1 MLFEWVWKNIFVVVT
16 VIVYLLAIYNVVR
29 IVNQDR
35 EPQSALAWIV
45 VNLVI
50 PFIGVPLYFFLGE
63 NRLRGF
69 VKRRQRSQ
77 MELDAFRRY
86 RENMPKYSEVMR
98 IEPQSTLDV
107 FGRLVKNRTDVF
119 QPMPGGIKLL
129 INGEETF
136 RQIFAT
142 IKQARHYIFVQYYII
157 RSDRLGVELR
167 DLLIAKAREGVAVYL
182 LIDDIGSFFLAD
194 SYLRPLRQA
203 GVHVAK
209 FLPFRIPYQ
218 FQVNFRNHR
227 KLVLVDGRE
236 AFTGGLNVGMEYVGK
251 QKIGF
256 WRDTHVHISGPAV
269 QALQHVFLDDWYFAA
284 KRSIKLDPLQIRA
297 PEAHVTGE
305 HLHMCAV
312 QTVPFGPSDPFH
324 VGVMLFMQ
332 IIQMA
337 KKNLWIASPY
347 FVPDSALER
356 LLELAARRG
365 VDVRLLIP
373 EKPDHLFV
381 HAVTMNY
388 AQRLLRQGIR
398 VFMYQKGFM
407 HQKVIQMDGELAVL
421 GTSNFDN
428 RSMYLNFETALL
440 VHDRTMATETM
451 AMLEADFA
459 DSIELQPSHEND
471 SLWHNFP
478 MKLVRLLAPLL

>member
-1 MLFEWVWKNIFVVVT
+1 MLELWTSKNVFLLVT
-16 VIVYLLAIYNVVR
+16 VAMYTLAVYNVAR

-50 PFIGVPLYFFLGE
+50 PYVGVPLYFFLGE
-63 NRLRGF
+63 NRLRNF
-69 VKRRQRSQ
+69 VKKRQRSQ
-77 MELDAFRRY
+77 VELDAFRRY
-86 RENMPKYSEVMR
+86 RENLPKYKEVMR
-98 IEPQSTLDV
+98 MEPQSTLDV
-107 FGRLVKNRTDVF
+107 FAQLVKNAPDIF
-119 QPMPGGIKLL
+119 QPMPGGIELL

-136 RQIFAT
+136 EKIFHS
-142 IKQARHYIFVQYYII
+142 IKNARHYIFVQYYII

-167 DLLIAKAREGVAVYL
+167 DLLIEKAKEGVSVYL

-194 SYLRPLRQA
+194 SYLRPLRHA
-203 GVHVAK
+203 GVQIVK

-251 QKIGF
+251 KKIGF
-256 WRDTHVHISGPAV
+256 WRDTHVRVVGPAV

-284 KRSIKLDPLQIRA
+284 KKSIKLQPLQVRA
-297 PEAHVTGE
+297 PEAPFNPE
-305 HLHMCAV
+305 KMHMCAV
-312 QTVPFGPSDPFH
+312 QTIAFGPSDPFH
-324 VGVMLFMQ
+324 VGVMMFMQ

-337 KKNLWIASPY
+337 KKSLWIASPY

-365 VDVRLLIP
+365 VDVRILLP
-373 EKPDHLFV
+373 QNPDHLFV
-381 HAVTMNY
+381 YWVTMSY
-388 AQRLLRQGIR
+388 AQRMLKQGIR
-398 VFMYQKGFM
+398 VYLYQKGFM
-407 HQKVIQMDGELAVL
+407 HQKVIQVDGELAVL

-428 RSMYLNFETALL
+428 RSMFLNFETSLL
-440 VHDRTMATETM
+440 VHDKTMATETM
-451 AMLEADFA
+451 AMLESDFA
-459 DSIELQPSHEND
+459 DSVELQPSSEND
-471 SLWHNFP
+471 TLWRNFP
-478 MKLVRLLAPLL
+478 KKAVRLLAPLL

>member
-1 MLFEWVWKNIFVVVT
+1 MQLEWMWKNIFIVIT
-16 VIVYLLAIYNVVR
+16 AIVYLLAIYNVVR

-63 NRLRGF
+63 NRLRTF

-77 MELDAFRRY
+77 LELEAYRRY
-86 RENMPKYSEVMR
+86 RENLPQYHDVMR
-98 IEPQSTLDV
+98 IEPDSTLEV
-107 FGRLVKNRTDVF
+107 FGQLVKKAADVF
-119 QPMPGGIKLL
+119 QPMPGGIQLL

-142 IKQARHYIFVQYYII
+142 IKEARHYIFVQYYII

-256 WRDTHVHISGPAV
+256 WRDTHVHITGPAV

-284 KRSIKLDPLQIRA
+284 KRSIKLEPLQMRA
-297 PEAHVTGE
+297 PEAPASNQ

-312 QTVPFGPSDPFH
+312 QTVPFGPSDSFH

-337 KKNLWIASPY
+337 RKSLWIASPY
-347 FVPDSALER
+347 FVPDSGLER

-365 VDVRLLIP
+365 VDVRVLIP
-373 EKPDHLFV
+373 QKPDHLFV
-381 HAVTMNY
+381 HSVTMSY
-388 AQRLLRQGIR
+388 AQRLLKQGIR
-398 VFMYQKGFM
+398 VFLYQKGFM

-428 RSMYLNFETALL
+428 RSMYLNFETAVL
-440 VHDRTMATETM
+440 VHDRTMAAETM
-451 AMLEADFA
+451 AMLEGDFA
-459 DSIELQPSHEND
+459 DSSELQPTTESD
-471 SLWHNFP
+471 TLWRNFP
-478 MKLVRLLAPLL
+478 MKVVRLLAPLL

>member
-1 MLFEWVWKNIFVVVT
+1 MQHLWISDNVFL
-16 VIVYLLAIYNVVR
+16 VIAVAIYGAAFYNVVR

-50 PFIGVPLYFFLGE
+50 PFVGVPLYFFLGE
-63 NRLRGF
+63 NRLRTF
-69 VKRRQRSQ
+69 VKKRQRSQ
-77 MELDAFRRY
+77 VELDAFRRY
-86 RENMPKYSEVMR
+86 RENLPEYKEVMR
-98 IEPQSTLDV
+98 VDPHSSLDV
-107 FGRLVKNRTDVF
+107 FGKLVKTSPDVF
-119 QPMPGGIKLL
+119 QPMPGGIQLL

-136 RQIFAT
+136 QQIFHS
-142 IKQARHYIFVQYYII
+142 IKRARHYIFVQYYII

-167 DLLIAKAREGVAVYL
+167 DLLIEKAKEGVAVYL

-203 GVHVAK
+203 GVQVVK

-251 QKIGF
+251 RKIGF
-256 WRDTHVHISGPAV
+256 WRDTHVHIVGPAV

-284 KRSIKLDPLQIRA
+284 KRSIKLEPLQMRA
-297 PEAHVTGE
+297 PDQPFSHEPM
-305 HLHMCAV
+305 HMCAV
-312 QTVPFGPSDPFH
+312 QTVPFGPSDPFQ
-324 VGVMLFMQ
+324 VGVLLFMQ

-337 KKNLWIASPY
+337 KKSLWIASPY

-365 VDVRLLIP
+365 VDVRIILP
-373 EKPDHLFV
+373 QKPDHLFV
-381 HAVTMNY
+381 HWVTMSY
-388 AQRLLRQGIR
+388 AQRLLKQGIR
-398 VFMYQKGFM
+398 VYMYQKGFM
-407 HQKVIQMDGELAVL
+407 HQKVIQVDGELAVL

-428 RSMYLNFETALL
+428 RSMFLNFETALL
-440 VHDRTMATETM
+440 VHDKTMATETM

-459 DSIELQPSHEND
+459 DSTELKPSRQGD
-471 SLWHNFP
+471 TLWRHFP
-478 MKLVRLLAPLL
+478 QKLVRLLAPLL